1 MIICQ
6 KEKNMYTCSQ
16 DRVKDKIETF
26 ARFGATEKGGI
37 TRFSLSK
44 EALEARREFVKR
56 MEALGVKTE
65 TDDMANMYATVPGS
79 EAGLKRIVLASH
91 MDSVRNG
98 GNYDGILGCIAAME
112 VVETIVRDKIPH
124 THPVTAM
131 VWTNEEGSLYP
142 PAMMCSGVVCGKFDK
157 ETVLASKSAEG
168 KTFGQALKESGFVG
182 GEANRLNPRD
192 YLAMLELHIEQGP
205 VMESEKKEIGVV
217 DGVLGMFNYRI
228 SIRGQA
234 DHAGTTP
241 MSFRRDAL
249 LAAADAI
256 KHLHT
261 ELDKLAPD
269 IVYTT
274 GELVLH
280 PNVHTVI
287 PDFVEFSLD
296 VRHWDPAVLEKAL
309 GVVRH
314 IPATIDKCSVSVREA
329 WSRKRVSFHPPLVDL
344 VEKNARA
351 LNYSYMR
358 IHSGP
363 GHDAQYA
370 ADMLPATM
378 IFVPSKDGHSHCEE
392 EFTSPEECWKGIN
405 VALNTVLDID
415 QAGENILP

>member
-1 MIICQ
+1 
-6 KEKNMYTCSQ
+6 MYTCSK
-16 DRVKDKIETF
+16 DRIKDKIETF
-26 ARFGATEKGGI
+26 ARFGATEKGGV

-44 EALEARREFVKR
+44 EALEARREFVAR

-65 TDDMANMYATVPGS
+65 TDDLANMYATVPGS
-79 EAGLKRIVLASH
+79 EDGLRRIVLASH

-98 GNYDGILGCIAAME
+98 GNYDGMLGCITAME
-112 VVETIVRDKIPH
+112 VVETIIRDKIPH
-124 THPVTAM
+124 KHPVTAM

-142 PAMMCSGVVCGKFDK
+142 PAMMCSGVVCGKFEK
-157 ETVLASKSAEG
+157 ETVLASASVEG
-168 KTFGQALKESGFVG
+168 KTFGEALRESGFAG
-182 GEANRLNPRD
+182 TEAKRLNPKD

-228 SIRGQA
+228 SACGQA

-256 KHLHT
+256 KYLHA
-261 ELDKLAPD
+261 ELDKLAGD

-274 GELVLH
+274 GEMTLH

-287 PDFVEFSLD
+287 PGFVEFSLD
-296 VRHWDPAVLEKAL
+296 VRHWDPAILEKAL
-309 GVVRH
+309 EVVKN
-314 IPATIDKCSVSVREA
+314 IPREIDKCEISCREA
-329 WSRKRVSFHPPLVDL
+329 WSRKRVSFNPKLVEL
-344 VEKNARA
+344 VEKNAKE
-351 LNYSYMR
+351 LGCSYMR

-370 ADMLPATM
+370 ADMLPTTM
-378 IFVPSKDGHSHCEE
+378 IFVPSRDGRSHCEE
-392 EFTSPEECWKGIN
+392 EYTALDECWKGIN
-405 VALNTVLDID
+405 TALHTVLDID
-415 QAGENILP
+415 RAGENILP